1 MSVVLRYIACMGPL
15 FVTAPITGSAE
26 YWSSVS
32 MWDAADLP
40 TADVATMLKRT
51 EAAVR
56 QALRRDTTG
65 FPPSAV
71 PGTRHRWSARQ
82 IYDYVRNRQRRR
94 HSEIPTVFPDVT
106 DRLVQPAVL
115 VAAEQWRSEPS
126 PALPDAAAWST
137 VVQYWRP
144 CDGRDIQLAV
154 LYPVA
159 AGHRMSRAGAVEVA
173 TRYAQQ
179 AFASDGGAAAVV
191 MITDETRPAP
201 GGGEQAAV
209 IVVESAPRMYPPSSA
224 LRYRAGGGGERPGVS
239 VYEIGWFDLAAA
251 FRTDLPWW
259 PPVLRSAEVMVRWRP
274 GQTPVAVPPR
284 DDRYRPEVLGAVAA
298 AAHERGAVNAPVL
311 DAVVARANRRIEDQ
325 LCPPGTTSN
334 ASYRPGLVLGAV
346 PDLPE
351 GPVPAALAAIEVAW
365 LLQQPSPGMST
376 AADVVWRL
384 PESRVVVAEIGW
396 LPKDSWGD
404 MAAQW
409 VARLEPAEHWSVGHE
424 LVHAHGR
431 MGTAENGWVRP
442 AQDELSPL
450 VDPFNRAVWAVRTE
464 DGAIHYTVG
473 QRAGCAQGRLVEAE
487 IHESWSFF
495 RDSAGVVWPFPR
507 VPRFGG
513 SSALAETVYLLRQRA
528 DVDVVPAQLV
538 AQAGSVPQRALQAA
552 DIGPQLLRQIDMG
565 AQSPAPLWQSVRGP
579 VPGLSRLLNGPAPW
593 RLSAEDLAGVFGR

>member
-1 MSVVLRYIACMGPL
+1 MGPL
-15 FVTAPITGSAE
+15 FVAAPVTGSEE

-32 MWDAADLP
+32 MWDAADLS

-65 FPPSAV
+65 FPPSAI

-94 HSEIPTVFPDVT
+94 HSEIPTAFPDVT
-106 DRLVQPAVL
+106 GRLVQPAVL
-115 VAAEQWRSEPS
+115 VAAEQWRSGPS

-137 VVQYWRP
+137 VVQYWQP

-154 LYPVA
+154 LYPA
-159 AGHRMSRAGAVEVA
+159 ATGHRMNRAGAVEVA

-209 IVVESAPRMYPPSSA
+209 IVVESAPRMYPPSSSV
-224 LRYRAGGGGERPGVS
+224 RYRAGAGGECHGVS
-239 VYEIGWFDLAAA
+239 VYEIGWFDLAAV

-274 GQTPVAVPPR
+274 GHTPVAVPPR
-284 DDRYRPEVLGAVAA
+284 DDRYRPEVLAAVAA
-298 AAHERGAVNAPVL
+298 AGYERGAANAPVL
-311 DAVVARANRRIEDQ
+311 DAVVARVNRRIEGL
-325 LCPPGTTSN
+325 LCPPGTTPDS
-334 ASYRPGLVLGAV
+334 SFRPGLVLGAV

-351 GPVPAALAAIEVAW
+351 GPVPGPLAAAEVAW
-365 LLQQPSPGMST
+365 LLQQPSPATST

-384 PESRVVVAEIGW
+384 PESRAVVAEISW

-409 VARLEPAEHWSVGHE
+409 IARLEPAEHWSVGHE
-424 LVHAHGR
+424 LVRAQGR

-442 AQDELSPL
+442 GRDALVPL

-473 QRAGCAQGRLVEAE
+473 QRAGSAQGRLVEAE
-487 IHESWSFF
+487 IYESWSFF
-495 RDSAGVVWPFPR
+495 RDSGGVVWPFPR

-528 DVDVVPAQLV
+528 DVDVEPTQSV
-538 AQAGSVPQRALQAA
+538 AQPGNVPQEALQVNGM
-552 DIGPQLLRQIDMG
+552 GPQVLRQIDMA
-565 AQSPAPLWQSVRGP
+565 AQPPAPLWPSTRGP
-579 VPGLSRLLNGPAPW
+579 VPGLSRLLSGQAPW
-593 RLSAEDLAGVFGR
+593 RLSAQDLAEVFGE